1 MTTNDIDPTTVHELA
16 QTFERAVG
24 RGRVDQVGFLV
35 QDLEASMRRW
45 GALYRDEQ
53 WSVYTYS
60 REDVPNIRYRGQ
72 PGEFAMRL
80 ALIGSRPQLELIEPL
95 EGPSIYHDWIGDH
108 GYGLHH
114 LGFFVP
120 SVATAV
126 EEMES
131 AGHACIQSGSGYGLD
146 GDGGFAY
153 YDFEPQ
159 FGVHLETIEV
169 PARRRPSEI

>member
-1 MTTNDIDPTTVHELA
+1 MTPHEVNWPTVQDLA
-16 QTFERAVG
+16 TTFERAVG

-35 QDLEASMRRW
+35 RDLESSMQQW

-53 WSVYTYS
+53 WRVYTYS
-60 REDVPNIRYRGQ
+60 RQGVPNIRYRGQ
-72 PGEFAMRL
+72 PGEFSMRL
-80 ALIGSRPQLELIEPL
+80 ALIGAGPQLELIEPL
-95 EGPSIYHDWIGDH
+95 QGPSIYHDWIADH

-120 SVATAV
+120 SVATAIK
-126 EEMES
+126 EMES
-131 AGHACIQSGSGYGLD
+131 AGHPCIQSGSGYGLD

>member
-1 MTTNDIDPTTVHELA
+1 MTSHDLDSSDVQDLA
-16 QTFERAVG
+16 KTLERAVG
-24 RGRVDQVGFLV
+24 GGRVDQLGFLV
-35 QDLEASMRRW
+35 PDLEASMRQW

-53 WSVYTYS
+53 WRVYTYS
-60 REDVPNIRYRGQ
+60 RENVPNIRYRGQ
-72 PGEFAMRL
+72 SGEFAMRL
-80 ALIGSRPQLELIEPL
+80 ALIGSSPQLEIIEPL
-95 EGPSIYHDWIGDH
+95 QGPSIYHDWIADH

-153 YDFEPQ
+153 FDFEPH